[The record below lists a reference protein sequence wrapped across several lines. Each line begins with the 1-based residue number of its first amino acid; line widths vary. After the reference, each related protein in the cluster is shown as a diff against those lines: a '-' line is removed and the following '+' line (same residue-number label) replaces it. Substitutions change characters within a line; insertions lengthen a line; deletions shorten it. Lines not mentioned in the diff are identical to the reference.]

1 MGSDR
6 FPHRSRRTATRAAM
20 PTLPWSAIDT
30 VLLDMDGTLLDLHFD
45 NHFWL
50 EHLPQRYA
58 ERNGLSRTEADA
70 VLEPLFREHAGQ
82 AQLVLPGFLEPGTGP
97 VDPRTQARGGAP
109 DLAASARRYLPRRP
123 APGRQA
129 RGADHQRAPRLA
141 VAEAGTDRTGALFRP
156 TDQAPTT
163 TATRRRTRASGAPCK
178 PISASTRSAACS
190 STTACRSCAAP
201 APMVSPICWRY
212 ATRTAVARSGTPRS
226 SPPRRTTGGCS
237 KDCRSRGNENPAT
250 RAGLAKRRDHSGMR
264 RTWPG

>member
-1 MGSDR
+1 
-6 FPHRSRRTATRAAM
+6 M

-82 AQLVLPGFLEPGTGP
+82 LNWYCLDFWSRELDLSIRELKHEVAHLISLRPHADTF
-97 VDPRTQARGGAP
+97 
-109 DLAASARRYLPRRP
+109 LAALRRAGKRVALITNAHRDSLSLKLERIEL
-123 APGRQA
+123 APYF
-129 RGADHQRAPRLA
+129 DRLISS
-141 VAEAGTDRTGALFRP
+141 
-156 TDQAPTT
+156 TT

-201 APMVSPICWRY
+201 APMVSPTCWRY

>member
-1 MGSDR
+1 
-6 FPHRSRRTATRAAM
+6 M

-156 TDQAPTT
+156 TDQPHDYGYPKEDARFWSALQADFGFDPQ
-163 TATRRRTRASGAPCK
+163 RSLFIDDSL
-178 PISASTRSAACS
+178 PILRSARAYGV
-190 STTACRSCAAP
+190 AHLL
-201 APMVSPICWRY
+201 
-212 ATRTAVARSGTPRS
+212 AVRHP
-226 SPPRRTTGGCS
+226 
-237 KDCRSRGNENPAT
+237 DSRGQVRDTEEFAAQEDY
-250 RAGLAKRRDHSGMR
+250 RRLLEGL
-264 RTWPG
+264 P